1 MLNCLWVWGKTK
13 TLFIMRSFTFLLMA
27 LLMSSALN
35 AQVFYSEDFTND
47 PNYTSLSPEH
57 AYWDET
63 EGNYYVKTFDNLAYQ
78 YWAYSPQFSTVNAQS
93 DLTVKLDMMCEN
105 ADWGTYPGV
114 HFYLNE
120 PVEIGE
126 ESRTLSISFR
136 WSDET
141 YKKIRV
147 SSIDYGYS
155 SNESF
160 EDNVWYS
167 VTIDYHASENK
178 ADIQIRETAT
188 GATFYEVS
196 DVDFVLNDF
205 SYLGVGYYNQPNYG
219 DEWSPIRIDNVSIT
233 GTNTY
238 GTCYSEDFANN
249 PNYTS
254 LSPEHAY
261 WDETEGNYYV
271 KTFDNLAYQYWA
283 YSPQFSTVNAQSD
296 LTVKLDM
303 MCENADWGTYPGVHF
318 YLNEPVEIGEESR
331 TLSIS
336 FRWSDETYKKIRVS
350 SIDYSY
356 SSNESF
362 EDNVWYSVTID
373 YYASENKADIQI
385 KETAT
390 GATFYEVSDVDFV
403 LNDFAYLGVGY
414 YNQPNYGNEWS
425 PIRIDNI
432 EISGNCEATGI
443 FSSKAENYVF
453 SIFPNPVD
461 EKLTIL
467 SENQQNYFVKIYN
480 SFGQQVFSL
489 NNCKGYASF
498 DMTNLPTGVYV
509 LIIKDSFNQILQTQ
523 KIIKK

>member
-1 MLNCLWVWGKTK
+1 
-13 TLFIMRSFTFLLMA
+13 MRSFTFLLMA

-126 ESRTLSISFR
+126 ESKTLAVRFM
-136 WSDET
+136 WADNT
-141 YKKIRV
+141 YKKISI
-147 SSIDYGYS
+147 SSIDQSGTLTYKS
-155 SNESF
+155 DNSF
-160 EDNVWYS
+160 ENNVWYT
-167 VTIDYHASENK
+167 VTINYYASDNK
-178 ADIQIRETAT
+178 ADIIVKETSS
-188 GATFYEVS
+188 GSTFYEVLN
-196 DVDFVLNDF
+196 VDFLLNDF
-205 SYLGVGYYNQPNYG
+205 AYLGVGYYNEPNYG
-219 DEWSPIRIDNVSIT
+219 DEWSPIRIDNVEISA
-233 GTNTY
+233 TNVY
-238 GTCYSEDFANN
+238 GTCYSEDFTND

-261 WDETEGNYYV
+261 WDATEGNYYV

-283 YSPQFSTVNAQSD
+283 YSPQFSTVNTQSD

-318 YLNEPVEIGEESR
+318 YLNEPVEIGEESK
-331 TLSIS
+331 TLAVR
-336 FRWSDETYKKIRVS
+336 FMWADNTYKKISIS
-350 SIDYSY
+350 SIDQSGTLTYKSD
-356 SSNESF
+356 NSF
-362 EDNVWYSVTID
+362 ENNVWYTVTIN
-373 YYASENKADIQI
+373 YYASDNKADII
-385 KETAT
+385 VKETSS
-390 GATFYEVSDVDFV
+390 GSTFYEVLNVDFL

-414 YNQPNYGNEWS
+414 YNEPNYGDEWS

-432 EISGNCEATGI
+432 EITGNCGPTGI
-443 FSSKAENYVF
+443 SLSETKPQKFN
-453 SIFPNPVD
+453 IFPNPID
-461 EKLTIL
+461 EMLTIL